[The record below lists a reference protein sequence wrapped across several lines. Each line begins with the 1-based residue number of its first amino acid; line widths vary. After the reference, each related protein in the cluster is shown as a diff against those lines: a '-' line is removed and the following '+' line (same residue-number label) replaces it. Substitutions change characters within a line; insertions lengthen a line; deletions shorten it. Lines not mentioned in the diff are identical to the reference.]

1 LSGGSIRIEVLP
13 DWRGGEI
20 DYERGTV
27 ADVRAAKVQIGVV
40 GVRVWDTMG
49 VTSFRALV
57 APFLIDSLELQGRVL
72 ESPVGAEMLEGVE
85 QVGVVGLAVLPGTL
99 RRPLGFA
106 RPLVR
111 PSDYTGATVGV
122 APGGV
127 ARATIRVLGAR
138 PKAYPPGDVSGLE
151 GAELDLATVAQ
162 NAYDELAPT
171 LAANVVLWPRAETI
185 VMNRDAFEA
194 LTQEQQKILRR
205 AGREALAPELSRVER
220 DEKAALASLCERG
233 ELSFATASATE
244 LGSLRAA
251 VRPVYAELEHDG
263 QTREWIG
270 EITRLRRD
278 DEAASLHPPRCP
290 KAQTNA
296 KAAASKLEGRW
307 KVSWSRDELLVAGIE
322 PTVAD
327 ALEGRHVLEFS
338 NGRFRSETDPT
349 TGTYTVAGDVLRL
362 VFDNKVVGVTPGK
375 VYELRWSVYRD
386 SLSFSPVEGRE
397 PLLAMTMKSFRRT

>member
-1 LSGGSIRIEVLP
+1 
-13 DWRGGEI
+13 
-20 DYERGTV
+20 
-27 ADVRAAKVQIGVV
+27 
-40 GVRVWDTMG
+40 M
-49 VTSFRALV
+49 TSCF
-57 APFLIDSLELQGRVL
+57 
-72 ESPVGAEMLEGVE
+72 
-85 QVGVVGLAVLPGTL
+85 AVLPGTL

-233 ELSFATASATE
+233 GGSSAVPASAPRTR
-244 LGSLRAA
+244 LGS
-251 VRPVYAELEHDG
+251 
-263 QTREWIG
+263 
-270 EITRLRRD
+270 
-278 DEAASLHPPRCP
+278 
-290 KAQTNA
+290 
-296 KAAASKLEGRW
+296 
-307 KVSWSRDELLVAGIE
+307 
-322 PTVAD
+322 
-327 ALEGRHVLEFS
+327 
-338 NGRFRSETDPT
+338 
-349 TGTYTVAGDVLRL
+349 
-362 VFDNKVVGVTPGK
+362 
-375 VYELRWSVYRD
+375 
-386 SLSFSPVEGRE
+386 
-397 PLLAMTMKSFRRT
+397 